1 RVTKRTFADGYE
13 ISYSYDILDRIEKV
27 EGTDGRTVSYE
38 YDAMGRATK
47 VTDGESVTFYTY
59 TRTGRLKSVVDAL
72 GNETAY
78 TYDSLDNLKSIHRAE
93 GLVSLEEST
102 GEIFPTVGKDGH
114 VTVYDYNLSGQLT
127 EVTDALGQKE
137 HYEYDHYGRL
147 ISKTDKDDYKTTY
160 SYNINN
166 QVNAIK
172 YADGRSVAL
181 SYDAL
186 GRLEKFNDWLGATE
200 IERDILGRAISIID
214 YNGKKVSYTYGKT
227 DERTSI
233 TYPSGKRVDY
243 IYDDKLNLTELING
257 NEKTRYT
264 YDELDRLIEKY
275 LPNAN
280 REVMD
285 YLPGGFL
292 KSLEMYDNN
301 GLLDKYVYRYD
312 SQGNR
317 TEIDRLRRNLDEIS
331 GRYSYRYDQEKRLT
345 SVSLNGEL
353 LRSYGYDAFGNRS
366 SMSENGNTTIYSYDE
381 LDRLLEETNSIEKKT
396 YSYDKRGNIAEK
408 RINDV
413 LEKTFTYDATNM
425 LTRVDDVSK
434 GEALYSYNG
443 LGKRVSVVNPTERI
457 EYLLDLTKDY
467 HNMLERSVNGEVET
481 YTYDSNVVS
490 MSKEGQDY
498 FYMHDELGT
507 CMYLT
512 GTDGIAVSSYAYDEF
527 GRNLNPFTGK
537 KEKPRY
543 TKQGN
548 IIQPLAF
555 TGYQHDEMTDGYYAQ
570 ARYYDARVGRFI
582 SRDKAKFILKSVPIT
597 HNIYTYCGNNT
608 IMNIDPDGHES
619 IVLSGGPADGDD
631 FGYQFIETAIK
642 DMRDQIASGTDP
654 EDVTWIV
661 MDVGYSKTD
670 ISNFNDT
677 ASKLGVNIVVADG
690 KEDLINYI
698 NDKNGGRSTDAITRA
713 SFYCHGRTPRRTDV
727 NENEL
732 SFAYDIKDVDQ
743 SKFSF
748 TQSDIGKLDANAFD
762 NTVTYFYSCNSGT
775 NDNSNTSFA
784 QEWSNK
790 TGGRSLGLKNARTV
804 YAFINTT
811 GDYGFYTGELG
822 HKAMSPSD
830 YWNYFKSLIG
840 KPSTIWMEKQ
850 KRHDRNDENGK
861 HYSEFGCLQY
871 PWMVSLAGDLDGL
884 EDTFDRGW
892 VWFEPE
898 CEG

>member
-1 RVTKRTFADGYE
+1 M
-13 ISYSYDILDRIEKV
+13 ISY
-27 EGTDGRTVSYE
+27 G
-38 YDAMGRATK
+38 YDAMGRAIK

-78 TYDSLDNLKSIHRAE
+78 TYDVLDNLKSIHRAE

-127 EVTDALGQKE
+127 GVTDALGQKE
-137 HYEYDHYGRL
+137 HYEYDQYGRL

-160 SYNINN
+160 LYNLNN
-166 QVNAIK
+166 QVNAIN

-181 SYDAL
+181 SYDAI

-200 IERDILGRAISIID
+200 IERDILGRVISVTD

-264 YDELDRLIEKY
+264 YDELDRLIEKC

-292 KSLEMYDNN
+292 KSLEMYDNK
-301 GLLDKYVYRYD
+301 GLLDKYVYSYD

-408 RINDV
+408 RINDT

-425 LTRVDDVSK
+425 LTRIEDVSK
-434 GEALYSYNG
+434 GDALYSYNG
-443 LGKRVSVVNPTERI
+443 LGKRISVVNPTERI

-490 MSKEGQDY
+490 MSKEGRDY

-507 CMYLT
+507 GMYLT
-512 GTDGIAVSSYAYDEF
+512 GTDGMAVASYAYDEF

-537 KEKPRY
+537 KEKPSY

-548 IIQPLAF
+548 IIQPFAF
-555 TGYQHDEMTDGYYAQ
+555 TGYQHDEMTGSYYAQ
-570 ARYYDARVGRFI
+570 ARYYDAGVGRFV
-582 SRDKAKFILKSVPIT
+582 SEDKVRGYVDIPNTINHYLYCNNVPIDLVDLNGREPET
-597 HNIYTYCGNNT
+597 AYIYYISGKDGFEKQALWQGRQLEKQGYDVEYIDLTEKSTELEGVVQCDNYNEMGVAATFEYVWNEQMPDDVDTVYIFAHGSERMLQFKDGSLYNALTVDGNNSKGKKVAGKLGDLESKSGVKKLYIQACNT
-608 IMNIDPDGHES
+608 GH
-619 IVLSGGPADGDD
+619 
-631 FGYQFIETAIK
+631 IETYYNDSEK
-642 DMRDQIASGTDP
+642 NVSQILSEAVPNAST
-654 EDVTWIV
+654 
-661 MDVGYSKTD
+661 YSWDGSVSFYNLPWNKNAR
-670 ISNFNDT
+670 ISNRQGHMWDELNNGE
-677 ASKLGVNIVVADG
+677 KYPGRPPYGQLEYKNG
-690 KEDLINYI
+690 KMVENYSTDFI
-698 NDKNGGRSTDAITRA
+698 RNNYEYFIKNGGM
-713 SFYCHGRTPRRTDV
+713 YCD
-727 NENEL
+727 
-732 SFAYDIKDVDQ
+732 
-743 SKFSF
+743 
-748 TQSDIGKLDANAFD
+748 
-762 NTVTYFYSCNSGT
+762 
-775 NDNSNTSFA
+775 
-784 QEWSNK
+784 
-790 TGGRSLGLKNARTV
+790 
-804 YAFINTT
+804 
-811 GDYGFYTGELG
+811 GEG
-822 HKAMSPSD
+822 
-830 YWNYFKSLIG
+830 
-840 KPSTIWMEKQ
+840 
-850 KRHDRNDENGK
+850 
-861 HYSEFGCLQY
+861 
-871 PWMVSLAGDLDGL
+871 
-884 EDTFDRGW
+884 
-892 VWFEPE
+892 
-898 CEG
+898 